1 MDEMSYCSFSGGEE
15 YKNHFL
21 PGFYVC
27 SECGHKLFSS
37 MSKFE
42 HSTPWP
48 AFSQTIHEDSVT
60 KHPEA
65 WGPLKVSS
73 AHSHSSL
80 KKRLMDRRVSC
91 EREERVLLLK
101 VRTVDEGPWNKA

>member
-1 MDEMSYCSFSGGEE
+1 MKCHIALSLVEKNTKITSYLAFMFAL
-15 YKNHFL
+15 NA
-21 PGFYVC
+21 
-27 SECGHKLFSS
+27 GHKLFSS

-65 WGPLKVSS
+65 WGPLK
-73 AHSHSSL
+73 
-80 KKRLMDRRVSC
+80 KRLMDRRVSC

>member
-1 MDEMSYCSFSGGEE
+1 MDEMSYCSFSGGEV

-21 PGFYVC
+21 PGIYVC

-65 WGPLKVSS
+65 WGPLKV
-73 AHSHSSL
+73 L
-80 KKRLMDRRVSC
+80 RFDEPFLMLISQVSC
-91 EREERVLLLK
+91 GKCGNGLGHEFLYDGPK
-101 VRTVDEGPWNKA
+101 EGLSRF

>member
-1 MDEMSYCSFSGGEE
+1 MKCHIALSLVE
-15 YKNHFL
+15 KNTKHHFL

-65 WGPLKVSS
+65 WGPLKVSCGN
-73 AHSHSSL
+73 SSL
-80 KKRLMDRRVSC
+80 TFIPK
-91 EREERVLLLK
+91 EE
-101 VRTVDEGPWNKA
+101 VDGQKGEL